1 MANVPGILVAV
12 EKYAAKRNIM
22 SSTVNYPVHKIV
34 DARYDKIESKII

>member
-12 EKYAAKRNIM
+12 EKYTAKRNIM

-34 DARYDKIESKII
+34 DARYDKIELKIK